1 MGKQR
6 CSDRNNRF
14 RKRKNSIKAPL
25 DMVIEVVSSLEKG
38 KERNGSK
45 TVASGER
52 SVNFNNGYMADQYSM
67 VIHMPTK
74 PSAALFQDV
83 ALHQRTGI
91 AIPNHTRGPRISMIV
106 SETGLPFTLIGFR
119 SESGFSNSAR
129 SLDFCLSVKRGSV
142 IISAIIWSNISAQV
156 SGSAS
161 RWCTC
166 FAM

>member
-1 MGKQR
+1 MMGKQR
-6 CSDRNNRF
+6 SSNRNNRF

-25 DMVIEVVSSLEKG
+25 DMVVEVVSSLEKG

-52 SVNFNNGYMADQYSM
+52 SVNFDNRNMADQYGM
-67 VIHMPTK
+67 LIHLPTK
-74 PSAALFQDV
+74 PTAALLQDV
-83 ALHQRTGI
+83 ALHHRAGI

-129 SLDFCLSVKRGSV
+129 SLAFCLSV
-142 IISAIIWSNISAQV
+142 
-156 SGSAS
+156 
-161 RWCTC
+161 
-166 FAM
+166 